1 MGTNYYWRPLI
12 TEEEREKLLE
22 KTKNVKTLQEIKDF
36 IYNDILKERE
46 SEVHIGKSSCGWQ
59 FLFHL
64 GIRKYTCG
72 QSLKKEDIDK
82 WFRSGIIVDEY
93 GDEISVDDF
102 WTLVDTK
109 KDAMD
114 YGQYYKKNPKDAYY
128 CRGYDQQIDGLR
140 FTKDE
145 TEFS

>member
-12 TEEEREKLLE
+12 TEEEREALLE
-22 KTKNVKTLQEIKDF
+22 KTKNVKTLQEIKGF

-46 SEVHIGKSSCGWQ
+46 AEVHIGKSSCGWQ
-59 FLFHL
+59 FLFYL

-72 QSLKKEDIDK
+72 QSLKREDIDK
-82 WFRSGIIVDEY
+82 WLRSGIIVDEY
-93 GDEISVDDF
+93 GDEISADKF
-102 WTLVDTK
+102 WQLVDTK
-109 KDAMD
+109 KDGID
-114 YGQYYKKNPKDAYY
+114 YNQYYKEFPEDSYY
-128 CRGYDQQIDGLR
+128 CRAYDQQIDGLR

>member
-59 FLFHL
+59 FLFYL

-102 WTLVDTK
+102 WVLVDTK
-109 KDAMD
+109 KNAMD
-114 YGQYYKKNPKDAYY
+114 YDQYYKKNPKDAYY

>member
-36 IYNDILKERE
+36 ICNDILKERE
-46 SEVHIGKSSCGWQ
+46 YEVHIGKSSCGWQ
-59 FLFHL
+59 FLFYL

-102 WTLVDTK
+102 WVLVDTK
-109 KDAMD
+109 KNAMD
-114 YGQYYKKNPKDAYY
+114 YDQYYKKNPKDAYY

-145 TEFS
+145 TDFS

>member
-59 FLFHL
+59 FLFYL

-102 WTLVDTK
+102 WKLVDTK
-109 KDAMD
+109 KNAMD
-114 YGQYYKKNPKDAYY
+114 YDQYYKKNPKDAYY

>member
-36 IYNDILKERE
+36 ICNDILKERE

-59 FLFHL
+59 FLFYL

-82 WFRSGIIVDEY
+82 WFRSGIIVD
-93 GDEISVDDF
+93 GCGGEISVDDF
-102 WTLVDTK
+102 WVLVDTK
-109 KDAMD
+109 KNAMD
-114 YGQYYKKNPKDAYY
+114 YDQYYKKNPKDAYY
-128 CRGYDQQIDGLR
+128 CRGYDRQIDGLR

>member
-1 MGTNYYWRPLI
+1 MGTNYYWRPLV
-12 TEEEREKLLE
+12 TEEEREKILE
-22 KTKNVKTLQEIKDF
+22 KVKNSKTIQEIKDF
-36 IYNDILKERE
+36 IYYDLLNERK
-46 SEVHIGKSSCGWQ
+46 SEIHIGKSSHGWQ
-59 FLFHL
+59 FLFNL
-64 GIRKYTCG
+64 GIRNYTHG

-82 WFRSGIIVDEY
+82 WFHSGIIVDEY

-102 WTLVDTK
+102 WQLVDTK
-109 KDAMD
+109 KNAMD
-114 YGQYYKKNPKDAYY
+114 YDQYYKKNPKDAYY

>member
-1 MGTNYYWRPLI
+1 MGTNYYWRPLV
-12 TEEEREKLLE
+12 TEEEREKILE
-22 KTKNVKTLQEIKDF
+22 KVKNSKTIQEIKDF
-36 IYNDILKERE
+36 IYYDLSNGEK
-46 SEVHIGKSSCGWQ
+46 SEIHIGKSSHGWQ
-59 FLFHL
+59 FLFNL
-64 GIRKYTCG
+64 GIRNYTYG

-102 WTLVDTK
+102 WVFVDTK
-109 KDAMD
+109 KNAMD
-114 YGQYYKKNPKDAYY
+114 YDQYYKKNPKDAYY
-128 CRGYDQQIDGLR
+128 CRGYDRQIDGLR

>member
-59 FLFHL
+59 FLFYL

-102 WTLVDTK
+102 WQLVDTK
-109 KDAMD
+109 KNAMD
-114 YGQYYKKNPKDAYY
+114 YDQYYKKNPKDAYY

-145 TEFS
+145 TDFS

>member
-36 IYNDILKERE
+36 ICNDILEERKP
-46 SEVHIGKSSCGWQ
+46 EVHIGKSSCGWQ
-59 FLFHL
+59 FLFYL

-102 WTLVDTK
+102 WVLVDTK
-109 KDAMD
+109 KNAMD
-114 YGQYYKKNPKDAYY
+114 DDQYYKKNPKDAYY
-128 CRGYDQQIDGLR
+128 CRGYDRQIDGLR

>member
-59 FLFHL
+59 FLFYL

-82 WFRSGIIVDEY
+82 WLHSGIIVDEY

-102 WTLVDTK
+102 WQLVDTK
-109 KDAMD
+109 KNAMD
-114 YGQYYKKNPKDAYY
+114 YDQYYKKNPKDAYY

>member
-114 YGQYYKKNPKDAYY
+114 YDQYYKKNPKDAYY

>member
-1 MGTNYYWRPLI
+1 MRFNIFGTTCCRC
-12 TEEEREKLLE
+12 TLE

>member
-12 TEEEREKLLE
+12 TEEEREALLE

-36 IYNDILKERE
+36 IYNDILEERE
-46 SEVHIGKSSCGWQ
+46 AEVHIGKSFCGWQ

-72 QSLKKEDIDK
+72 QSLKREDIDK
-82 WFRSGIIVDEY
+82 WLRSGIIVDEY
-93 GDEISVDDF
+93 EDEISADKF
-102 WTLVDTK
+102 WQLVDTK
-109 KDAMD
+109 KDGMNYD
-114 YGQYYKKNPKDAYY
+114 EYYKNFPEDRY
-128 CRGYDQQIDGLR
+128 CRDYDQQIDGLR

>member
-1 MGTNYYWRPLI
+1 M
-12 TEEEREKLLE
+12 
-22 KTKNVKTLQEIKDF
+22 
-36 IYNDILKERE
+36 
-46 SEVHIGKSSCGWQ
+46 HIGKSSCGWQ
-59 FLFHL
+59 FLFYL

-102 WTLVDTK
+102 WVLVDTK
-109 KDAMD
+109 KNAMD
-114 YGQYYKKNPKDAYY
+114 YDQYYKKNPKDAYY

>member
-22 KTKNVKTLQEIKDF
+22 KTKNVKTLQEIKDL
-36 IYNDILKERE
+36 ICNDILKERE

-59 FLFHL
+59 FLFYL

-102 WTLVDTK
+102 WVLVDTK
-109 KDAMD
+109 KNAMD
-114 YGQYYKKNPKDAYY
+114 YDQYYKKNPKDAYY
-128 CRGYDQQIDGLR
+128 CRGYDRQIDGLR

>member
-1 MGTNYYWRPLI
+1 MGTHYYWRPLI
-12 TEEEREKLLE
+12 TEEEREALLE

-46 SEVHIGKSSCGWQ
+46 AEVHIGKSSCGWQ

-72 QSLKKEDIDK
+72 QSLKREDIDK
-82 WFRSGIIVDEY
+82 WLRSGIIIDEY
-93 GDEISVDDF
+93 GDEISVDKF
-102 WTLVDTK
+102 WQLIDTK
-109 KDAMD
+109 KDGMD
-114 YGQYYKKNPKDAYY
+114 YDEYYKNFPEDRY

-145 TEFS
+145 T

>member
-82 WFRSGIIVDEY
+82 WFRSGIIVDEC
-93 GDEISVDDF
+93 GDEISADDF

-114 YGQYYKKNPKDAYY
+114 YDQYYKKNPKDAYY

>member
-1 MGTNYYWRPLI
+1 MGTNYYWRPLV
-12 TEEEREKLLE
+12 TEEEREKILE
-22 KTKNVKTLQEIKDF
+22 KVKNSKTIQEIKDF
-36 IYNDILKERE
+36 IYYNLSNGEK
-46 SEVHIGKSSCGWQ
+46 SEIHIGKSSHGWQ
-59 FLFHL
+59 FLFNL
-64 GIRKYTCG
+64 GIRNYTHG

-82 WFRSGIIVDEY
+82 WFRSGVIFDEY

-102 WTLVDTK
+102 WALVDYK
-109 KDAMD
+109 KDDMD
-114 YGQYYKKNPKDAYY
+114 YNEYDKKYPEEAHY

>member
-12 TEEEREKLLE
+12 TEEEREALLE

-46 SEVHIGKSSCGWQ
+46 AEVHIGKSSCGWQ

-72 QSLKKEDIDK
+72 QSLKREDIDK
-82 WFRSGIIVDEY
+82 WLRSGIIADEY
-93 GDEISVDDF
+93 GDEISADKF
-102 WTLVDTK
+102 WQLVDTK
-109 KDAMD
+109 KDGID
-114 YGQYYKKNPKDAYY
+114 YNQYYKEFPEDGYY
-128 CRGYDQQIDGLR
+128 CRAYDQQIDGLR

-145 TEFS
+145 IEFS

>member
-22 KTKNVKTLQEIKDF
+22 KTKNVKTLQEIEDF

-114 YGQYYKKNPKDAYY
+114 YDQYYKKNPKDTYY